1 MRLKKNFKINFA
13 EVENIST
20 FAVPNETGEQKQA
33 PRRKAEGIKN

>member
-33 PRRKAEGIKN
+33 QGARPRGIKN